1 MYAFCI
7 LSSIGYGDDTG
18 GGGVAEEAA
27 AAAVVISLQLLVV
40 GYIFSIF
47 IKGEGS

>member
-27 AAAVVISLQLLVV
+27 AAVVISLQLLVV

>member
-18 GGGVAEEAA
+18 GGGVAVEA
-27 AAAVVISLQLLVV
+27 AAAVVISLQVFVV
-40 GYIFSIF
+40 GYFFSIF